1 MKRILI
7 CLLIGCIAFP
17 VNAQNKYADSLRS
30 VLAHTTK
37 PIDRFSLLVKLGED
51 NFSSGNSNVDSF
63 ACIQMHQIAK
73 QLNSDSL
80 LAMSYNW
87 IGDYFLFNKADN
99 TSALEYLFKG
109 IPLAE
114 KAKNKRTISSLYL
127 DIALAYFNLN
137 NPEAAI
143 KYIRRAGDNLPDSS
157 SLMYDYMARQ
167 YQSASANYYILQ
179 HQPDSA
185 LHFINE
191 LNETN
196 LRLKSS
202 VFESR
207 ALGLSAAAYDQLGDE
222 QLAEIY
228 YRKANILAD
237 ATGFYNTKL
246 FVKKK
251 YALFLLHNNKMAEA
265 GEQAR
270 ELLEV
275 GRQISNNSM
284 QLAGAGFLR
293 QVYENRHFADSAY
306 YYSEMESSLKDSIFS
321 QNNINKIQA
330 LSFNEQLRIIDEAAK
345 NKAEIEGRKQNI
357 EYALI
362 AMGIVIFIILFLLL
376 SRRIITNTKVIE
388 FLGVMVL
395 LIVFEFLDLLLNPFL
410 EKLTNNTP
418 VLMLLAL
425 VCMASL
431 LIPTHYRLEKWTTK
445 KLIEKNKQIRLAAAK
460 KTIRLL
466 SGETLENNRTH

>member
-1 MKRILI
+1 MKKFLLTAGLI
-7 CLLIGCIAFP
+7 SFVFNCD
-17 VNAQNKYADSLRS
+17 AQNKYADSLRTALS
-30 VLAHTTK
+30 KTAK
-37 PIDRFSLLVKLGED
+37 PIERFGLLTKLGED
-51 NFSSGNSNVDSF
+51 NFSSGNGNVDSS
-63 ACIQMHQIAK
+63 ACIQMHQIAQ
-73 QLNSDSL
+73 QLHNDSL
-80 LAMSYNW
+80 LAISYNW

-99 TSALEYLFKG
+99 TIALEYLFKG

-114 KAKNKRTISSLYL
+114 KVKSKRTISSLYL

-137 NPEAAI
+137 NPQTAV
-143 KYIRRAGDNLPDSS
+143 KYIRSAGDNLPDSS
-157 SLMYDYMARQ
+157 SRMHDYMARQ
-167 YQSASANYYILQ
+167 YQSAIANYYILQ

-207 ALGLSAAAYDQLGDE
+207 ALGLTAAAYDQLGDE
-222 QLAEIY
+222 KLAEIY
-228 YRKANILAD
+228 YGKANTLAD
-237 ATGFYNTKL
+237 ATRFNNTKL

-251 YALFLLHNNKMAEA
+251 YTLFLLHNDKTAEA

-270 ELLEV
+270 ELLEL
-275 GRQISNNSM
+275 GRQTSNNNM

-293 QVYENRHFADSAY
+293 QVYEKQNLTDSAF

-330 LSFNEQLRIIDEAAK
+330 LAFNEQLRIIDQAAK
-345 NKAEIEGRKQNI
+345 NKAETEERKQNI
-357 EYALI
+357 EYALM
-362 AMGIVIFIILFLLL
+362 ALGIVLFILLFLLF
-376 SRRIITNTKVIE
+376 SRRIITNTNVIE
-388 FLGVMVL
+388 FLGIMIL
-395 LIVFEFLDLLLNPFL
+395 LIVFEFLNLLLTPFL

-418 VLMLLAL
+418 LLMLIAL
-425 VCMASL
+425 VCLASL
-431 LIPTHYRLEKWTTK
+431 LIPTHYRLEQWMTK
-445 KLIEKNKQIRLAAAK
+445 KLVEKNKQIRLAAAK

-466 SGETLENNRTH
+466 SGEPSENNPSL